1 MSSIPIR
8 DVSTEK
14 EFLQMRDIVVRFG
27 SLIANDHISLDVQKN
42 QVHALLGENGA
53 GKTTLM
59 KVLAGLIRPRSGE
72 IFFDNQK
79 VEIHSPETAMHLGIG
94 MVHQHFMLI
103 PTLTVAQ
110 NVSLGLKSV
119 GYPFPNLRKV
129 EAEISAL
136 AEKYGLGIDPQI
148 KVAELSVGAQ
158 QRVEIIK
165 ALFRGA
171 HLLILDEPTSVLT
184 PQETEG
190 LFEVIDSLTKKDTSV
205 IFISHKLNEVMSISN
220 KITILR
226 QGRVVTTLPTQQT
239 NPEEL
244 ARLMVG
250 HEIAGPKVTPVA
262 ANHPR
267 PVVKIQGLEYTDQR
281 NLKVI
286 NGIDLDIH
294 EGEIHGIAGVDGNG
308 QDEFSRILAGLLH
321 PNRGKITLND
331 QDITRATPL
340 RRIQAGMAHIP
351 GDRQHIG
358 LIMDFSVAENCY
370 LVVNHQA
377 PYSRWGLMNYRETG
391 KLVENMIRTYD
402 IRCQNSQQIAST
414 LSGGNQQKLIL
425 ARELFRVPNFIIAM
439 QPTHGLDVGA
449 TEYVQN
455 MLVAQR
461 ERGAAI
467 LLISTEL
474 DEITAL
480 SDRISVM
487 YEGRIMGTV
496 SRGQYK
502 KEQLGLWMAGKSL

>member
-1 MSSIPIR
+1 MSSIPEIEIP
-8 DVSTEK
+8 TEN
-14 EFLQMRDIVVRFG
+14 EFLRIRDIVVRFG
-27 SLIANDHISLDVQKN
+27 SLIANDHVNLDVQKN

-72 IFFDNQK
+72 IFLEGKK

-119 GYPFPNLRKV
+119 GYPFPKIRQV
-129 EAEISAL
+129 EADISAL
-136 AEKYGLGIDPQI
+136 AEKYGLAIDPQI
-148 KVAELSVGAQ
+148 KVSELSVGAQ

-171 HLLILDEPTSVLT
+171 RLLILDEPTSVLT

-190 LFEVIDSLTKKDTSV
+190 LFQVIESLAKKDTSV
-205 IFISHKLNEVMSISN
+205 IFISHKLNEVMTISN

-226 QGRVVTTLPTQQT
+226 QGKVVTTLPTAKT

-250 HEIAGPKVTPVA
+250 HEIAGPKVTPKA
-262 ANHPR
+262 TDHPR
-267 PVVKIQGLEYTDQR
+267 PVVQIQGLEYTDQR

-286 NGIDLDIH
+286 KGIDLDIH

-308 QDEFSRILAGLLH
+308 QDEFSRILAGLLI
-321 PNRGKITLND
+321 PNRGKILLND
-331 QDITRATPL
+331 QDITRSSPL
-340 RRIQAGMAHIP
+340 QRINHGMAHIP

-370 LVVNHQA
+370 LVVNQRP
-377 PYSRWGLMNYRETG
+377 PYSRWGIMNYRETG
-391 KLVENMIRTYD
+391 KLVDNMIKTYD
-402 IRCQNSQQIAST
+402 IRCQNPQQIAST

-425 ARELFRVPNFIIAM
+425 ARELFRRPNFIIAM

-496 SRGQYK
+496 SRGQYQ
-502 KEQLGLWMAGKSL
+502 KEQLGLWMAGKNL